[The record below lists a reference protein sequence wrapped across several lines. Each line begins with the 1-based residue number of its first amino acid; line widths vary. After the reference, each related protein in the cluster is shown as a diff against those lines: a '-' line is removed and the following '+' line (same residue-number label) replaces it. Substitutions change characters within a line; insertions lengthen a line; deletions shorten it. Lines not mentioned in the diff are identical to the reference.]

1 MSETPNEFRTWGW
14 EMLYKFHGART
25 ESARQ
30 FLAIMIEVA
39 AKEELDER
47 TYAND

>member
-1 MSETPNEFRTWGW
+1 MERPDEFRTWGW
-14 EMLYKFHGART
+14 EMLYKFHGARS

-39 AKEELDER
+39 AKEEIGER
-47 TYAND
+47 TYDGD